1 MKAIKA
7 DTGGLRPQEL
17 EAIYAIS
24 RAVARAVDTEAAL
37 DEIIRL
43 VRPVFIFDNFVV
55 YTWRSEEGI
64 LDLTFARAIGRGRFR
79 EADLAWGEAVAVDAF
94 HSRQTILRRE
104 ELTDDD
110 PNSRDRTSL
119 RYYLGMPLN
128 LGEEVVGS
136 LVFVRFGGPPYSPDH
151 ILLAEFIAVHVAQL
165 LSRHQLV
172 ERIARLEAKRQLDNL
187 QDGFMAMVSHE
198 LLTPLGFIK
207 GYATTLLRQDTQWD
221 ETTRLEFLTI
231 IDEEAD
237 RLHEL
242 IDNLMD
248 SSRLQA
254 GTLRMSFQPVKLDTF
269 LRDVALRASSREAK
283 LKIDLRINIIGLQV
297 IADPTRLAQIFDNL
311 LNNAVKYAPGSPIS
325 ISLDLDNKMARITL
339 SDQGPGIEPE
349 HLVHLFKRFYRVPG
363 QNTSIRGTGL
373 GLYICKKII
382 QAHQGEMVVES
393 EPGKGTAFSIY
404 LPTEKVALGQSS
416 IIQEVNS

>member
-1 MKAIKA
+1 MKSNKP

-24 RAVARAVDTEAAL
+24 RAVARAVDTEVVL

-104 ELTDDD
+104 ELTEDD
-110 PNSRDRTSL
+110 PTSRDRTSL

-128 LGEEVVGS
+128 LGDEVVGS

-269 LRDVALRASSREAK
+269 LRDMALRANSREEK
-283 LKIDLRINIIGLQV
+283 LKIDLRININGLQV

-311 LNNAVKYAPGSPIS
+311 LNNAVKYAPGSPIT

-416 IIQEVNS
+416 IVQEVNS

>member
-1 MKAIKA
+1 MKAIKP

-55 YTWRSEEGI
+55 YTWRGEEGI

-104 ELTDDD
+104 ELPDEEPT
-110 PNSRDRTSL
+110 NRDRTSL

-187 QDGFMAMVSHE
+187 QDGFIAMVSHE

-207 GYATTLLRQDTQWD
+207 GYATTLLRQDTEWD
-221 ETTRLEFLTI
+221 PGTQREFLTI
-231 IDEEAD
+231 IDEETD

-254 GTLRMSFQPVKLDTF
+254 GTLRMSFQPLKLDTF
-269 LRDVALRASSREAK
+269 LRDVALRASSRNEK
-283 LKIDLRINIIGLQV
+283 LKIDLQLKITGIQV
-297 IADPTRLAQIFDNL
+297 VADPTRLAQIFENL
-311 LNNAVKYAPGSPIS
+311 LSNAMKYAPGSPIT
-325 ISLDLDNKMARITL
+325 IGLDLDNKMARMTV
-339 SDQGPGIEPE
+339 SDQGPGIAPE
-349 HLVHLFKRFYRVPG
+349 NLVHLFKRFYRIPG

-382 QAHQGEMVVES
+382 QAHQGEMDVQS
-393 EPGKGTAFSIY
+393 EVGTGTTFSIY
-404 LPTEKVALGQSS
+404 LPVENLALGQSS

>member
-104 ELTDDD
+104 ELTDED
-110 PNSRDRTSL
+110 PFNHDRTSL

-128 LGEEVVGS
+128 LGDEVVGS

-198 LLTPLGFIK
+198 LITPLGFIK
-207 GYATTLLRQDTQWD
+207 GYATTLLRQDTQW
-221 ETTRLEFLTI
+221 EPAIQKEFLTI

-254 GTLRMSFQPVKLDTF
+254 GTLRMSFQPLKLDTF
-269 LRDVALRASSREAK
+269 LRDVALRASSRNES
-283 LKIDLRINIIGLQV
+283 LKIDLQIKINGLQV
-297 IADPTRLAQIFDNL
+297 IADPTRMAQIFDNL
-311 LNNAVKYAPGSPIS
+311 LSNAIKYAPGSPIT
-325 ISLDLDNKMARITL
+325 IGLDLDNKMAHMTL
-339 SDQGPGIEPE
+339 SDQGPGIAPE
-349 HLVHLFKRFYRVPG
+349 NLVHLFKRFYRIPG
-363 QNTSIRGTGL
+363 PNTSIRGTGL
-373 GLYICKKII
+373 GLYICKKIL
-382 QAHQGEMVVES
+382 QAYQGDMDFES
-393 EPGKGTAFSIY
+393 EVGKGTTFNIY
-404 LPTEKVALGQSS
+404 LPIENPAIGQSS

>member
-1 MKAIKA
+1 MKAIKP

-17 EAIYAIS
+17 EAIYTIS

-110 PNSRDRTSL
+110 PTSRDRTSL

-269 LRDVALRASSREAK
+269 LRDVALRASSREEK
-283 LKIDLRINIIGLQV
+283 LKIDLRININGLQV

-311 LNNAVKYAPGSPIS
+311 LNNAVKYAPGSPIT
-325 ISLDLDNKMARITL
+325 IGLDLDNKMARITL

-416 IIQEVNS
+416 IVQDVNS

>member
-1 MKAIKA
+1 MKAIKP

-17 EAIYAIS
+17 EAIYTIS

-110 PNSRDRTSL
+110 PTSRDRTSL

-269 LRDVALRASSREAK
+269 LRDVALRASSREEK
-283 LKIDLRINIIGLQV
+283 LKIDLRININGLQV

-311 LNNAVKYAPGSPIS
+311 LNNAVKYAPGSPIT
-325 ISLDLDNKMARITL
+325 IGLDLDNKMARITL

-416 IIQEVNS
+416 IVQEVNS

>member
-1 MKAIKA
+1 MKAIKP

-55 YTWRSEEGI
+55 YTWRGEEGI

-104 ELTDDD
+104 ELPDEEPT
-110 PNSRDRTSL
+110 NRDRTSL
-119 RYYLGMPLN
+119 RYYVGMPLN

-207 GYATTLLRQDTQWD
+207 GYATTLLRQDTEWD
-221 ETTRLEFLTI
+221 PVTQREFLTI
-231 IDEEAD
+231 IDEETD

-254 GTLRMSFQPVKLDTF
+254 GTLRMSFQPLKLDTF
-269 LRDVALRASSREAK
+269 LRDVALRASSRNENI
-283 LKIDLRINIIGLQV
+283 KIDLQLKVTGLQV
-297 IADPTRLAQIFDNL
+297 IADPTRLAQIFENL
-311 LNNAVKYAPGSPIS
+311 LGNASKYAPGSPIT
-325 ISLDLDNKMARITL
+325 ISLDLDNKMARMTL
-339 SDQGPGIEPE
+339 SDQGPGIAPE
-349 HLVHLFKRFYRVPG
+349 NLVHLFKRFYRIPS

-382 QAHQGEMVVES
+382 QAHQGEMEVES
-393 EPGKGTAFSIY
+393 ELGKGTTFSIY
-404 LPTEKVALGQSS
+404 LPIENMALGQSS
-416 IIQEVNS
+416 ITQEVNS

>member
-1 MKAIKA
+1 MKSIKP

-24 RAVARAVDTEAAL
+24 RAVARAVDTEVVL

-110 PNSRDRTSL
+110 PTSRDRTSL

-269 LRDVALRASSREAK
+269 LRDVALRASSREEK
-283 LKIDLRINIIGLQV
+283 LKIDLRININGLQV

-311 LNNAVKYAPGSPIS
+311 LNNAVKYAPGSPIT
-325 ISLDLDNKMARITL
+325 IGLDLDNKMARITL
-339 SDQGPGIEPE
+339 SDQGPGIEAE

-416 IIQEVNS
+416 IVQEVNS

>member
-37 DEIIRL
+37 AEIIRL

-104 ELTDDD
+104 ELADED
-110 PNSRDRTSL
+110 PFNRDRTSL

-128 LGEEVVGS
+128 LGDEVVGS

-207 GYATTLLRQDTQWD
+207 GYATTLLRQDTQW
-221 ETTRLEFLTI
+221 EPAIQKEFLTI

-254 GTLRMSFQPVKLDTF
+254 GTLRMSFQPLKLDTF
-269 LRDVALRASSREAK
+269 LRDVALRASSRNES
-283 LKIDLRINIIGLQV
+283 LKIELQIKINGLQV
-297 IADPTRLAQIFDNL
+297 IADPTRMAQIFDNL
-311 LNNAVKYAPGSPIS
+311 LSNAIKYAPGSPIT
-325 ISLDLDNKMARITL
+325 IGLDLDNKMAHMTL
-339 SDQGPGIEPE
+339 RDQGPGIAPE
-349 HLVHLFKRFYRVPG
+349 NLVHLFKRFYRIPG
-363 QNTSIRGTGL
+363 PNTSIRGTGL

-382 QAHQGEMVVES
+382 QAHQGDMDVES
-393 EPGKGTAFSIY
+393 EVGKGTTFNIY
-404 LPTEKVALGQSS
+404 LPIENPTIGQSS

>member
-1 MKAIKA
+1 MGYGERMKAIKP

-24 RAVARAVDTEAAL
+24 RAVARAVDTDAAL

-55 YTWRSEEGI
+55 YSWRGEEGI

-79 EADLAWGEAVAVDAF
+79 EADMAWGEAVAVDAF
-94 HSRQTILRRE
+94 HSRQTVLRRE

-110 PNSRDRTSL
+110 PFSQDRTSL

-128 LGEEVVGS
+128 LGDEVVGS

-172 ERIARLEAKRQLDNL
+172 ERIASLEAKRQLDNL
-187 QDGFMAMVSHE
+187 QDGFIAMVSHE

-207 GYATTLLRQDTQWD
+207 GYATTLLRQDTEWD
-221 ETTRLEFLTI
+221 AAVQREFLTI

-254 GTLRMSFQPVKLDTF
+254 GTLRMSFQPLKLDAF
-269 LRDVALRASSREAK
+269 LRDIALRASSRDEK
-283 LKIDLRINIIGLQV
+283 LNIDLQFKVNGLQV
-297 IADPTRLAQIFDNL
+297 IADPARLAQIFDNL
-311 LNNAVKYAPGSPIS
+311 LNNASKYAPGSPIT
-325 ISLDLDNKMARITL
+325 IGLDLDNKMARMTV
-339 SDQGPGIEPE
+339 SDQGPGIAPE
-349 HLVHLFKRFYRVPG
+349 NVVHLFKRFYRVPG

-382 QAHQGEMVVES
+382 QAHQGEMDVES
-393 EPGKGTAFSIY
+393 ELGKGTTFNVY
-404 LPTEKVALGQSS
+404 LPIENVALG
-416 IIQEVNS
+416 